1 MRKKLAVSAFTMI
14 MIILLIVAGNQVI
27 IKLFANFSQKLITEY
42 HELHSLQELKVSL
55 SKTRTYLHVSDNI
68 NEVEIHPGFEAA
80 FQESFGKMDICRKVL
95 TDIHKGQPWI
105 DTKKAFDK
113 LDKYQTLW
121 FGKTKPYKILADLIY
136 EAITEV
142 IGNIDLMV
150 NETLV
155 EISEYEHRNE
165 TVVKHGSATILLFGI
180 GLIIF
185 LAIGG
190 WRYIKMLTK
199 PIDQLVSGMKM
210 VSDGDTK
217 HKVVVES
224 DDEFLFLAN
233 SFNSML
239 EVLNKTTVSKKFF
252 SKILNNLYGALVVTD
267 EVGKINF
274 INDSAC
280 VLLNCDH
287 QELMGQDSMSFFSC
301 KSTTPISANNFNDIE
316 DYAAELRKMTEMR
329 TTNGKLIPVYVTCT
343 ILKDK
348 NDNKTGMVVVGHDLT
363 EEKAHEEKQEK
374 IRKER
379 LIAISEA
386 EENERV
392 RIAKDL
398 HDGLGQILTGISYSL
413 QNLNPANQEESDALE
428 KIHNNINTAIQEA
441 KNISH
446 NLTPVILRDFGL
458 VAAIDNLVTKTK
470 QNSKTK
476 FTFNAYDFNSRVDSP
491 LEKTIYRIC
500 QEGIHN
506 VMKHAQAESATIE
519 LFREPGQVVLVIE
532 DNGKGFEA
540 EKFKSGE
547 EKGGIGLIS
556 MKERAY
562 VLDGELTI
570 NSNPDRGT
578 EILVE
583 IPCRKPKNADG

>member
-1 MRKKLAVSAFTMI
+1 MYLLGFDIGSSSVKASIVDTKTKELIASAFYP
-14 MIILLIVAGNQVI
+14 A
-27 IKLFANFSQKLITEY
+27 
-42 HELHSLQELKVSL
+42 
-55 SKTRTYLHVSDNI
+55 
-68 NEVEIHPGFEAA
+68 
-80 FQESFGKMDICRKVL
+80 
-95 TDIHKGQPWI
+95 
-105 DTKKAFDK
+105 
-113 LDKYQTLW
+113 
-121 FGKTKPYKILADLIY
+121 
-136 EAITEV
+136 
-142 IGNIDLMV
+142 
-150 NETLV
+150 
-155 EISEYEHRNE
+155 
-165 TVVKHGSATILLFGI
+165 
-180 GLIIF
+180 
-185 LAIGG
+185 
-190 WRYIKMLTK
+190 
-199 PIDQLVSGMKM
+199 
-210 VSDGDTK
+210 
-217 HKVVVES
+217 
-224 DDEFLFLAN
+224 
-233 SFNSML
+233 
-239 EVLNKTTVSKKFF
+239 
-252 SKILNNLYGALVVTD
+252 
-267 EVGKINF
+267 
-274 INDSAC
+274 
-280 VLLNCDH
+280 
-287 QELMGQDSMSFFSC
+287 
-301 KSTTPISANNFNDIE
+301 
-316 DYAAELRKMTEMR
+316 
-329 TTNGKLIPVYVTCT
+329 
-343 ILKDK
+343 
-348 NDNKTGMVVVGHDLT
+348 
-363 EEKAHEEKQEK
+363 
-374 IRKER
+374 
-379 LIAISEA
+379 
-386 EENERV
+386 ENERV